1 MSKYKKC
8 LSCEYIPCA
17 DFLCKKDELEGG
29 ELYVL
34 NECIK
39 QKKIMPCQSITPLHS
54 CCMLCKAA
62 YKTLDIGNEYVP
74 PLLFLTWH
82 CLPDLKASAFL
93 ALSAHYRNAIQIL
106 RPVIENILVGL
117 YFEKRLN
124 EAEFLAIEDEIN
136 QVYDDYNKW
145 ADGEYKISEEEWK
158 RITGKSEEEWKRRL
172 GFGFLLEWLF
182 KEGVLTGKGKSRL
195 GEKIQGP
202 LNKYLHPYLEQMEIS
217 KCPATTRY
225 DEDRYNE
232 WFGFF
237 QDTVAFVKESIH
249 YNYCI
254 TEETA
259 DGKEASGYLKNLE
272 SLEKRIE
279 NTNDKI

>member
-8 LSCEYIPCA
+8 LSCEYVPCA
-17 DFLCKKDELEGG
+17 DFLCKEDELEGG

-39 QKKIMPCQSITPLHS
+39 QKKIVPSQSITPLYS
-54 CCMLCKAA
+54 CCTLCKDV
-62 YKTLDIGNEYVP
+62 YNTLDIDDGFVP
-74 PLLFLTWH
+74 PLLFLTWQ

-106 RPVIENILVGL
+106 RPIMENILVGL

-124 EAEFLAIEDEIN
+124 KAGSLEDEIN
-136 QVYDDYNKW
+136 HVYDDYNKW
-145 ADGEYKISEEEWK
+145 ADDDYKISEEEWK

-182 KEGVLTGKGKSRL
+182 KEGVLTGKGKSGL
-195 GEKIQGP
+195 GKKIQGP
-202 LNKYLHPYLEQMEIS
+202 LNKYLHPYLEQMELS

-225 DEDRYNE
+225 DADRYNE

-237 QDTVAFVKESIH
+237 QDVVAFVKESIH
-249 YNYCI
+249 YSYYI

-272 SLEKRIE
+272 FLEKRIE